1 MKNEFCR
8 HFFKQAGKL
17 LVVAVVTLAA
27 SPALPAHAADPAA
40 LILYRDTFTRE
51 MCRGGGTWLKCFQL
65 EPTKCATLT
74 SPIVEGCARSIVQN
88 TGKPSVDSVAIQD
101 TSDQIV
107 LCVERIFRQR
117 YENKK
122 LNTQECRNF

>member
-1 MKNEFCR
+1 
-8 HFFKQAGKL
+8 
-17 LVVAVVTLAA
+17 LVA
-27 SPALPAHAADPAA
+27 SPPQNASAADPAA
-40 LILYRDTFTRE
+40 LISYRDTFTRE
-51 MCRGGGTWLKCFQL
+51 MCRGGGAWLTCFQL
-65 EPTKCATLT
+65 DPRRCVNLT

-88 TGKPSVDSVAIQD
+88 TAKPSVDKVAIQD

-122 LNTQECRNF
+122 LNTQECRDF